1 MGSTL
6 SDGVKMAIVMV
17 IVSAII
23 TIVVTIFMMAF
34 QWSNGVQKQMDP
46 ATLIDHTFDFT
57 AMAVYGDPIPMPN
70 VVAALNLYGTP
81 EVLCVQMEDL
91 KGEMG
96 GTPYPVSY
104 DSDSQQ
110 MKDLLA
116 VLRNYYDKKVYVY
129 VATPNGNLQLCV
141 SELPHSDNPDGAN
154 QSWER

>member
-6 SDGVKMAIVMV
+6 SDGVKIAIVMV

-23 TIVVTIFMMAF
+23 TMIVTIYMMAF
-34 QWSNGVQKQMDP
+34 QWNRSVEEQVDP
-46 ATLIDHTFDFT
+46 STLIDHTFDFT
-57 AMAVYGDPIPMPN
+57 AMAVYGKPIPMPN

-91 KGEMG
+91 KGKMG

-104 DSDSQQ
+104 DSESLL

-129 VATPNGNLQLCV
+129 VATPNGSLQLCV

-154 QSWER
+154 QPWER